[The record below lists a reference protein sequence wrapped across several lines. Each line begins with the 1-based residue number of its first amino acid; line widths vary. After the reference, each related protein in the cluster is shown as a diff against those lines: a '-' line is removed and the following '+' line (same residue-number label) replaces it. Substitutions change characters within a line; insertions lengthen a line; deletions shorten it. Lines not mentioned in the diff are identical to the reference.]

1 MTNTTLLKEQIK
13 KSGYKMSF
21 LADMLGIDP
30 STLSRKINGKAE
42 FWEGEMNILSKLLKM
57 NAREKN
63 AIFFA
68 NRVDL
73 KSTKKV

>member
-1 MTNTTLLKEQIK
+1 MTDTTLLKERIK

-21 LADMLGIDP
+21 IADNLGIDP

-42 FWEGEMNILSKLLKM
+42 FWEGEMNILGKLLKM
-57 NAREKN
+57 NSREKN

-68 NRVDL
+68 
-73 KSTKKV
+73 K